1 MKRSYG
7 AFGSITRERRE
18 IVIEGTDDSEP
29 TEQTVWREYEFRG
42 KPGDPLRRAPQIA
55 PYHLRLDW
63 LMWFAAMD
71 SPENHPWF
79 TALLVKLLEGDP
91 ATLSL
96 LRVNPFPNHP
106 PRIIRAEYF
115 SYRFTTPDERRRSGQ
130 WWMREPLGLY
140 FPPVAHR

>member
-1 MKRSYG
+1 
-7 AFGSITRERRE
+7 
-18 IVIEGTDDSEP
+18 VIEGTDDSEP

-115 SYRFTTPDERRRSGQ
+115 LV
-130 WWMREPLGLY
+130 PLHDAGRASAFRPMVDAGATRTL
-140 FPPVAHR
+140 FPPGGSSVERKGLCIF